1 MTTDKTVYSIA
12 GTRWY
17 QEQLTYEEIGRA
29 GDILSQFSKMFE
41 EEKLKFSDVAKR
53 IYEAGL
59 VPNLFAIILKPHCPT
74 PWTFTGHWFFRIL
87 HRISRKNL
95 ARTMKLEE
103 MFGVLADF
111 FFINTEWIERL
122 ISSSEQSDTRRKA
135 LTMMQTMMGI
145 LFPLKTL
152 PSSSPTETSA
162 ESKPPGVSSSDQ
174 KQ

>member
-12 GTRWY
+12 GTWWY
-17 QEQLTYEEIGRA
+17 QEQLTYEEIGEA
-29 GDILSQFSKMFE
+29 GGILSQFSKAFE
-41 EEKLKFSDVAKR
+41 EEELKFADVAKK
-53 IYEAGL
+53 IYDAGL
-59 VPNLFAIILKPHCPT
+59 VPLLFAIILKPYYPN
-74 PWTFTGHWFFRIL
+74 PWNFIKHWFFRIL

-135 LTMMQTMMGI
+135 LSMMQSMMGL

-152 PSSSPTETSA
+152 QSSSPTETSPG
-162 ESKPPGVSSSDQ
+162 SKPPGDSSSDQ
-174 KQ
+174 KR